1 MQNIKCPHC
10 GKEFN
15 IDEAGYA
22 AIVKQIRDS
31 EFDADVHKQL
41 DLLKIQMESAN
52 KSSQMEYER
61 KIQTLEFELR
71 QQGAEHKHEL
81 SELEAKNAIAV
92 RDAVAMKDKELSDA
106 QQSIVSLQNQIDVMK
121 TQQELA
127 EATLKK
133 SYEMQLTAK
142 DEQIAYYQDFK
153 AKQSTKMIG
162 ESLEQ
167 HCEQEFNKYRAAA
180 FQNAYFEKDNE
191 VSKQSGS
198 KGDFIFRDFDDTGL
212 EYISI
217 MFEMKNEADKTATKH
232 KNEDFF
238 KELDKDRREKK
249 CEYAVLV
256 SLLEMDNEFY
266 NNGIVDVSYRY
277 PKMYVIR
284 PQFFIPLITLL
295 RNAASQSI
303 SIRHELQKVH
313 QENLDVVAFTEALES
328 FKKRFGR
335 NYELAEQRFNDAI
348 ANIDKTIEY
357 LQKVKEALTVSDK
370 HLTAANNQAQ
380 ALTVKSLT
388 KNNPTMAAKFQQQL
402 STESGMRML
411 EEAEHDGGCK
421 TDV

>member
-1 MQNIKCPHC
+1 MNISERDYMQNIKCPHC

-31 EFDADVHKQL
+31 EFDDDVQKHL
-41 DLLKIQMESAN
+41 ELLKTQMESAN

-61 KIQTLEFELR
+61 QIQSLKFDLDK
-71 QQGAEHKHEL
+71 QASEHRHEL
-81 SELEAKNAIAV
+81 SELRSENAIAI
-92 RDAVAMKDKELSDA
+92 RDAVAVKERELIDA
-106 QQSIVSLQNQIDVMK
+106 QQSVSSLKSQLDVLS
-121 TQQELA
+121 TQHELS
-127 EATLKK
+127 EASLKK
-133 SYEMQLTAK
+133 SYEMQLSAK
-142 DEQIAYYQDFK
+142 DEQIAYYKDFK
-153 AKQSTKMIG
+153 ARQSTKMIG

-180 FQNAYFEKDNE
+180 FPTAYFEKDNE
-191 VSKQSGS
+191 ISKQSSS
-198 KGDFIFRDFDDTGL
+198 KGDFIFRDYDDTGL

-217 MFEMKNEADKTATKH
+217 MFEMKNEMESTSSKSKH

-266 NNGIVDVSYRY
+266 NNGIVDVSHRY

-295 RNAASQSI
+295 RNSARQSI
-303 SIRHELQKVH
+303 SIRHELQKLH
-313 QENLDVVAFTEALES
+313 QENLDVVAFNEALES
-328 FKKRFGR
+328 FKKKFGR

-348 ANIDKTIEY
+348 DNIDKTIDY
-357 LQKVKEALTVSDK
+357 LKKVKEALLVSDK

-402 STESGMRML
+402 STSDESLL
-411 EEAEHDGGCK
+411 EE
-421 TDV
+421 V